1 MNRALHAWPVR
12 LCHWLN
18 AYAMACL

>member
-18 AYAMACL
+18 AYAMA